1 MFPRNEQTVRYP
13 RLYLGRFDSS
23 VEQHHKRHAIR
34 TVILEPRLPLL
45 DLHRGASAARN
56 IPSISRIPY
65 TPRVPAANAIEL
77 HEVSKIYGTF
87 VALRKVTV
95 DFHAGKSYV
104 ILGPNGA
111 GKSTLL
117 RNLAGLTR
125 PTFGKMTILGSG
137 EVSEVRSRIGYLGHD
152 SMLYDELT
160 AMENLRYSAK
170 LYRGEPLPAGRWTPE
185 ESLIMVGLD
194 PHLNRPVGKFS
205 QGMRQRASLARV
217 LMAKPDLLLLDE
229 PFSNVDIASSS
240 QMLAVLYQLRRAGNT
255 ILLTTH
261 QPKLARSI
269 ADCFCTMEA
278 GQVVSMEY
286 FPPSSASAGTPSAME
301 PRA

>member
-1 MFPRNEQTVRYP
+1 MTASPRSTPVHQ
-13 RLYLGRFDSS
+13 G
-23 VEQHHKRHAIR
+23 
-34 TVILEPRLPLL
+34 ILE
-45 DLHRGASAARN
+45 
-56 IPSISRIPY
+56 SRDHSSIPY
-65 TPRVPAANAIEL
+65 TPRVSAPNAIEL
-77 HEVSKIYGTF
+77 NEVSKLYGTF
-87 VALRKVTV
+87 AALRKVTAE
-95 DFHAGKSYV
+95 FHTGKSYV

-137 EVSEVRSRIGYLGHD
+137 DVTEVRSRIGYLGHD

-160 AMENLRYSAK
+160 AMENLRYTAT
-170 LYRGEPLPAGRWTPE
+170 LYAEEMHPAGRWTPE
-185 ESLIMVGLD
+185 QSLAMVGLD
-194 PHLNRPVGKFS
+194 PTLDRPVGKFS

-229 PFSNVDIASSS
+229 PFSNVDIASST
-240 QMLAVLYQLRRAGNT
+240 QMLHVLDQLRAVGNT

-261 QPKLARSI
+261 QPDLARPI

-278 GQVVSMEY
+278 GQIASMEY
-286 FPPSSASAGTPSAME
+286 FPPSNASAGTPSAE
-301 PRA
+301 EFRA

>member
-1 MFPRNEQTVRYP
+1 MIA
-13 RLYLGRFDSS
+13 SS
-23 VEQHHKRHAIR
+23 KPA
-34 TVILEPRLPLL
+34 PLL
-45 DLHRGASAARN
+45 RTSLEGGYGTY
-56 IPSISRIPY
+56 IPY

-77 HEVSKIYGTF
+77 REVSKLYGTF
-87 VALRKVTV
+87 AALRKVTV
-95 DFHAGKSYV
+95 DFHSGKSYV

-125 PTFGKMTILGSG
+125 PSFGAMTILGRSD
-137 EVSEVRSRIGYLGHD
+137 VSAVRSRIGYLGHD

-160 AMENLRYSAK
+160 AMENLRYSAS
-170 LYRGEPLPAGRWTPE
+170 LYQYELLPAGRWTPE
-185 ESLIMVGLD
+185 ESLNMVGLD
-194 PHLNRPVGKFS
+194 PNLDRTVGQFS

-229 PFSNVDIASSS
+229 PFSNVDLASSS
-240 QMLAVLYQLRRAGNT
+240 QMLHVLDQLRTTGNT

-261 QPKLARSI
+261 QPDLARPI

-278 GQVVSMEY
+278 GTIVKMEY
-286 FPPSSASAGTPSAME
+286 FSPSDTGSKAPPAE
-301 PRA
+301 EFRA

>member
-1 MFPRNEQTVRYP
+1 MSACPASTPVP
-13 RLYLGRFDSS
+13 
-23 VEQHHKRHAIR
+23 AR
-34 TVILEPRLPLL
+34 TVESSP
-45 DLHRGASAARN
+45 N
-56 IPSISRIPY
+56 SRIPY

-77 HEVSKIYGTF
+77 RDVSKLYGTF
-87 VALRKVTV
+87 AALRKVTV
-95 DFHAGKSYV
+95 DFHHGKSYV

-117 RNLAGLTR
+117 RNLAGLTH
-125 PTFGKMTILGSG
+125 PTFGKMTMLGSTD
-137 EVSEVRSRIGYLGHD
+137 VSEVRSRVGYLGHD

-160 AMENLRYSAK
+160 AMENLRYSAS
-170 LYRGEPLPAGRWTPE
+170 LYQDEVLPSGRWTPE
-185 ESLIMVGLD
+185 ESLTMVGLD
-194 PHLNRPVGKFS
+194 PGLDRPVGKFS

-229 PFSNVDIASSS
+229 PFSNVDIASSA
-240 QMLAVLYQLRRAGNT
+240 QMLHVLDQLRGAGNT

-261 QPKLARSI
+261 QPDLARPI

-278 GQVVSMEY
+278 GQIARMEY
-286 FPPSSASAGTPSAME
+286 FSVSDTSAAPPAAEE

>member
-1 MFPRNEQTVRYP
+1 MSASLTSTTACQVI
-13 RLYLGRFDSS
+13 
-23 VEQHHKRHAIR
+23 VEQ
-34 TVILEPRLPLL
+34 
-45 DLHRGASAARN
+45 
-56 IPSISRIPY
+56 PSNSHIPY
-65 TPRVPAANAIEL
+65 TPGVPAANAIEL
-77 HEVSKIYGTF
+77 REVSKLYGTF
-87 VALRKVTV
+87 AALRKVTV
-95 DFHAGKSYV
+95 DFHTGKSYV

-125 PTFGKMTILGSG
+125 PSFGKMTILGSG

-160 AMENLRYSAK
+160 AMENLRYSAR
-170 LYRGEPLPAGRWTPE
+170 LYQDEMLLSGRWSPE
-185 ESLIMVGLD
+185 ESLAMVGLD
-194 PHLNRPVGKFS
+194 PALNRPVGQFS

-229 PFSNVDIASSS
+229 PFSNVDIASSN
-240 QMLAVLYQLRRAGNT
+240 QMLHVLNQLRAAGNT

-261 QPKLARSI
+261 QPDLARPI

-278 GQVVSMEY
+278 GQIASMEY
-286 FPPSSASAGTPSAME
+286 FPPSNASTGTKSAEE

>member
-1 MFPRNEQTVRYP
+1 MTASPTGATVN
-13 RLYLGRFDSS
+13 
-23 VEQHHKRHAIR
+23 Q
-34 TVILEPRLPLL
+34 
-45 DLHRGASAARN
+45 AAAQAL
-56 IPSISRIPY
+56 SISHIPY
-65 TPRVPAANAIEL
+65 TPRVIAANAIEL
-77 HEVSKIYGTF
+77 RDVSKLFGTF
-87 VALRKVTV
+87 AALRKITI
-95 DFHAGKSYV
+95 DFHTGKSYV

-125 PTFGKMTILGSG
+125 PTFGTMTILGSG
-137 EVSEVRSRIGYLGHD
+137 NLSEVRSRIGYLGHD

-170 LYRGEPLPAGRWTPE
+170 LYQNELLATGRWTPE
-185 ESLIMVGLD
+185 ESL
-194 PHLNRPVGKFS
+194 
-205 QGMRQRASLARV
+205 GMRQRASLARV

-229 PFSNVDIASSS
+229 PFSNVDIASSN
-240 QMLAVLYQLRRAGNT
+240 QMLHVLDQLRTAGNT

-261 QPKLARSI
+261 QPELARPI

-278 GQVVSMEY
+278 GQIANLEY
-286 FPPSSASAGTPSAME
+286 FPPSNAAGGAQSAEE

>member
-1 MFPRNEQTVRYP
+1 MNGSPTSRPSRHNAVES
-13 RLYLGRFDSS
+13 GSDS
-23 VEQHHKRHAIR
+23 
-34 TVILEPRLPLL
+34 P
-45 DLHRGASAARN
+45 
-56 IPSISRIPY
+56 IPY

-77 HEVSKIYGTF
+77 CDVSKLYGTF
-87 VALRKVTV
+87 AALRKVTV
-95 DFHAGKSYV
+95 AFHSGKSYV

-125 PTFGKMTILGSG
+125 PTFGKMTILDSG
-137 EVSEVRSRIGYLGHD
+137 DVSRVRSRVGYLGHD

-160 AMENLRYSAK
+160 AMENLRYSAS
-170 LYRGEPLPAGRWTPE
+170 LYQDELLATGRWTPE
-185 ESLIMVGLD
+185 ESLAMVGLD
-194 PHLNRPVGKFS
+194 PGLDRPVGKFS

-229 PFSNVDIASSS
+229 PFSNVDIASSN
-240 QMLAVLYQLRRAGNT
+240 QMLHVLDQLRTAGNT

-261 QPKLARSI
+261 QPDLARPI

-278 GQVVSMEY
+278 GQISSMEY
-286 FPPSSASAGTPSAME
+286 FPPSTAAAGSTSAEE
-301 PRA
+301 PRT

>member
-1 MFPRNEQTVRYP
+1 MSGSLKSVPVRQAV
-13 RLYLGRFDSS
+13 
-23 VEQHHKRHAIR
+23 VE
-34 TVILEPRLPLL
+34 
-45 DLHRGASAARN
+45 D
-56 IPSISRIPY
+56 PSNSPIPY

-77 HEVSKIYGTF
+77 NEVSKLYGTF
-87 VALRKVTV
+87 AALRRVTV
-95 DFHAGKSYV
+95 DFHSGKSYV

-137 EVSEVRSRIGYLGHD
+137 DVSAVRSRIGYLGHD

-160 AMENLRYSAK
+160 AMENLRYSAS
-170 LYRGEPLPAGRWTPE
+170 LYQGETLPTGRWTPE
-185 ESLIMVGLD
+185 ESLTMVGLD
-194 PHLNRPVGKFS
+194 PGLDRPVGKFS

-229 PFSNVDIASSS
+229 PFSNVDIASSN
-240 QMLAVLYQLRRAGNT
+240 QMLHVLDQLRSAGNT

-261 QPKLARSI
+261 QPDLARPI

-278 GQVVSMEY
+278 GQIANMDY
-286 FPPSSASAGTPSAME
+286 FSPSKESAEASSVEEPSA
-301 PRA
+301 

>member
-1 MFPRNEQTVRYP
+1 VSQAVAE
-13 RLYLGRFDSS
+13 D
-23 VEQHHKRHAIR
+23 
-34 TVILEPRLPLL
+34 LP
-45 DLHRGASAARN
+45 
-56 IPSISRIPY
+56 ISHIPY

-77 HEVSKIYGTF
+77 HEVSKLYDTF
-87 VALRKVTV
+87 AALRKVTV
-95 DFHAGKSYV
+95 AFHTGKSYV

-125 PTFGKMTILGSG
+125 PTFGKMTILGSS
-137 EVSEVRSRIGYLGHD
+137 EVADVRSRIGYLGHD

-170 LYRGEPLPAGRWTPE
+170 LYQDEALPEGRWSPE
-185 ESLIMVGLD
+185 ESLTRVGLD
-194 PHLNRPVGKFS
+194 PGLSRPVGKYS

-229 PFSNVDIASSS
+229 PFSNVDIASSN
-240 QMLAVLYQLRRAGNT
+240 QMLHVLDQLRTAGKT

-261 QPKLARSI
+261 QPDLARPI

-278 GQVVSMEY
+278 GQIARMEY
-286 FPPSSASAGTPSAME
+286 FPPSNESAGTPFARESGA
-301 PRA
+301 

>member
-1 MFPRNEQTVRYP
+1 MTASPASTSARHGV
-13 RLYLGRFDSS
+13 
-23 VEQHHKRHAIR
+23 VE
-34 TVILEPRLPLL
+34 
-45 DLHRGASAARN
+45 S
-56 IPSISRIPY
+56 PSNSHIPY
-65 TPRVPAANAIEL
+65 TPRVPPAVAIEL
-77 HEVSKIYGTF
+77 REVSKLYGTF
-87 VALRKVTV
+87 AALRKVNA
-95 DFHAGKSYV
+95 DFHTGKSYV

-117 RNLAGLTR
+117 RNVAGLTR
-125 PTFGKMTILGSG
+125 PTFGRMTILGSG

-160 AMENLRYSAK
+160 AMENLRYSAS
-170 LYRGEPLPAGRWTPE
+170 LYQDELLPSGRWTPE
-185 ESLIMVGLD
+185 ESLTMVGLD
-194 PHLNRPVGKFS
+194 PGLDRPVGKFS

-229 PFSNVDIASSS
+229 PFSNVDIASSA
-240 QMLAVLYQLRRAGNT
+240 QMLHVLDQLRAAGNT

-261 QPKLARSI
+261 QPDLARPI

-278 GQVVSMEY
+278 GQIASMEY
-286 FPPSSASAGTPSAME
+286 FRPLTASAGTPFPEE

>member
-1 MFPRNEQTVRYP
+1 MPAS
-13 RLYLGRFDSS
+13 LKS
-23 VEQHHKRHAIR
+23 VLVGQ
-34 TVILEPRLPLL
+34 
-45 DLHRGASAARN
+45 AAAEEL
-56 IPSISRIPY
+56 SVSRIPY

-77 HEVSKIYGTF
+77 REVSKLYGTF
-87 VALRKVTV
+87 AALRKVTAE
-95 DFHAGKSYV
+95 FHTGKSYV

-125 PTFGKMTILGSG
+125 PSFGTMTILGSG
-137 EVSEVRSRIGYLGHD
+137 EISEVRSRIGYLGHD

-160 AMENLRYSAK
+160 AMENLRYSAS
-170 LYRGEPLPAGRWTPE
+170 LYQGETLPSGRWTPE
-185 ESLIMVGLD
+185 QSLAMVGLD
-194 PHLNRPVGKFS
+194 PALNRPVGKFS

-229 PFSNVDIASSS
+229 PFSNVDLASSA
-240 QMLAVLYQLRRAGNT
+240 QMLHVLDQLRAAGNT

-261 QPKLARSI
+261 QPDLARPI

-278 GQVVSMEY
+278 GQIVSMEY
-286 FPPSSASAGTPSAME
+286 FLPSNAPAGTRSAEE
-301 PRA
+301 PHA

>member
-1 MFPRNEQTVRYP
+1 MTA
-13 RLYLGRFDSS
+13 YLQSAPTYRRIVSGRAD
-23 VEQHHKRHAIR
+23 
-34 TVILEPRLPLL
+34 
-45 DLHRGASAARN
+45 
-56 IPSISRIPY
+56 SRIPY
-65 TPRVPAANAIEL
+65 TPSVSNANAIEL
-77 HEVSKIYGTF
+77 QEVSKLYGAF
-87 VALRKVTV
+87 AALRKVTA
-95 DFHAGKSYV
+95 DFHTGKSYV

-125 PTFGKMTILGSG
+125 PTFGKMTILGNG
-137 EVSEVRSRIGYLGHD
+137 DVSQVRSRIGYLGHD

-160 AMENLRYSAK
+160 AMENLRYSAS
-170 LYRGEPLPAGRWTPE
+170 LYQDEVLPSGRWNPE
-185 ESLIMVGLD
+185 QSLTMVGLD
-194 PHLNRPVGKFS
+194 PGLDRPVGKFS

-229 PFSNVDIASSS
+229 PFSNVDIASSA
-240 QMLAVLYQLRRAGNT
+240 QMLHVLNQLRTAGNT

-261 QPKLARSI
+261 QPDLARPI

-278 GQVVSMEY
+278 GQIASMEY
-286 FPPSSASAGTPSAME
+286 FTPSNSSAGASSAEE

>member
-1 MFPRNEQTVRYP
+1 MSASLTSTTACQ
-13 RLYLGRFDSS
+13 GI
-23 VEQHHKRHAIR
+23 VEQ
-34 TVILEPRLPLL
+34 
-45 DLHRGASAARN
+45 
-56 IPSISRIPY
+56 PSNSHIPY
-65 TPRVPAANAIEL
+65 TPGVPAANAIEL
-77 HEVSKIYGTF
+77 REVSKLYGTF
-87 VALRKVTV
+87 AALRKVTV
-95 DFHAGKSYV
+95 DFHSGKSYV

-125 PTFGKMTILGSG
+125 PSFGKMTILGSG

-160 AMENLRYSAK
+160 AMENLRYSAR
-170 LYRGEPLPAGRWTPE
+170 LYQNEMLPSGRWSPE
-185 ESLIMVGLD
+185 QSLAMVGLD
-194 PHLNRPVGKFS
+194 PALNRPVGNFS

-229 PFSNVDIASSS
+229 PFSNVDIASSN
-240 QMLAVLYQLRRAGNT
+240 QMLHVLNQLRAAGNT

-261 QPKLARSI
+261 QPDLARPM

-278 GQVVSMEY
+278 GQIASMEY
-286 FPPSSASAGTPSAME
+286 FPPLNASTRTPSAE
-301 PRA
+301 GPRA

>member
-1 MFPRNEQTVRYP
+1 M
-13 RLYLGRFDSS
+13 S
-23 VEQHHKRHAIR
+23 
-34 TVILEPRLPLL
+34 
-45 DLHRGASAARN
+45 
-56 IPSISRIPY
+56 
-65 TPRVPAANAIEL
+65 AANAIEL
-77 HEVSKIYGTF
+77 RDVSKLYGTF
-87 VALRKVTV
+87 AALRKVTV
-95 DFHAGKSYV
+95 DFHAAQSYV

-125 PTFGKMTILGSG
+125 PTFGQMTILGSG
-137 EVSEVRSRIGYLGHD
+137 EVSPVRSRIGYLGHD

-160 AMENLRYSAK
+160 AMENLRYSAS
-170 LYRGEPLPAGRWTPE
+170 LYHDETLPAGRWTPE
-185 ESLIMVGLD
+185 EALAMVGLN
-194 PHLNRPVGKFS
+194 PGLNRPVGKFS

-229 PFSNVDIASSS
+229 PFSNVDLASSA
-240 QMLAVLYQLRRAGNT
+240 QMLHVLEQLRAGGNT

-261 QPKLARSI
+261 QPELARPI

-278 GQVVSMEY
+278 GQIANMQY
-286 FPPSSASAGTPSAME
+286 FAPSSASGAAISAPE